1 MTLKLSQGTGKIV
14 EIFGFLLKE
23 PHKREYTC
31 GFSSC
36 MNFTYNT
43 ERSITLLRPW
53 KEIRGTCFCSN
64 RERGMRCVW
73 KERWG
78 GGSLCDIFKTSCIII
93 CTWAAYAF
101 KITVYFWNISAP
113 LLPFHMN
120 HTWAII
126 AGALAEL
133 WPLALMIIDALK
145 HKNKP
150 KLNQNRIRALN
161 FDK

>member
-1 MTLKLSQGTGKIV
+1 ML
-14 EIFGFLLKE
+14 LLKQG
-23 PHKREYTC
+23 KRNE
-31 GFSSC
+31 
-36 MNFTYNT
+36 M
-43 ERSITLLRPW
+43 LKWL
-53 KEIRGTCFCSN
+53 
-64 RERGMRCVW
+64 VW

-120 HTWAII
+120 RTWAII

-145 HKNKP
+145 HRNKP

-161 FDK
+161 FDKLTLSKCECFFQSWVTYRPQLHIVKVDLWQQPSWSVLLEWKLLS